1 MTYNFDNDLSLFISK
16 PFAQE
21 VEYSGGTKLG
31 ILDMPDQLISGDMIY
46 STDYVLQVKTSDF
59 TDLEIGETITTKLD
73 GLNTDFE
80 VKGQRLLDDG
90 KLTEITL
97 SKTWVLKEN

>member
-1 MTYNFDNDLSLFISK
+1 MAYNFDNDLDIFISE

-31 ILDMPDQLISGDMIY
+31 ILDMPDQLLSGDMIY

-59 TDLEIGETITTKLD
+59 TDLGIGETISTKLD
-73 GLNTDFE
+73 GITTDFE
-80 VKGQRLLDDG
+80 VKGQRMLDDG

-97 SKTWVLKEN
+97 SKT

>member
-1 MTYNFDNDLSLFISK
+1 MAYNFDNDLDIFISE

-31 ILDMPDQLISGDMIY
+31 ILDMPDQLLSGDMIY

-59 TDLEIGETITTKLD
+59 TDLEIGETISTKLD
-73 GLNTDFE
+73 GITTDFE
-80 VKGQRLLDDG
+80 VKGQRMLDDG

-97 SKTWVLKEN
+97 SKTWVLKER

>member
-1 MTYNFDNDLSLFISK
+1 MAYNFDNDLDIFISE

-31 ILDMPDQLISGDMIY
+31 ILDMPDQLLSGDMIY

-59 TDLEIGETITTKLD
+59 TDLQIGETISTKLD
-73 GLNTDFE
+73 CITTDFE
-80 VKGQRLLDDG
+80 VKGQRMLDDG

-97 SKTWVLKEN
+97 SKT

>member
-1 MTYNFDNDLSLFISK
+1 MAYNIDNDLDIFISE

-31 ILDMPDQLISGDMIY
+31 ILDMPDQLLSGDMIY

-59 TDLEIGETITTKLD
+59 TDLEIGETISTKLD
-73 GLNTDFE
+73 GITTDFE
-80 VKGQRLLDDG
+80 VKGQRMLDDG

-97 SKTWVLKEN
+97 SKT

>member
-1 MTYNFDNDLSLFISK
+1 MAYNFDNDLDIFISE

-31 ILDMPDQLISGDMIY
+31 ILDMPDQLLSGDMIY
-46 STDYVLQVKTSDF
+46 STDYVLQVKTKDF
-59 TDLEIGETITTKLD
+59 TDLEIGETISTKLD
-73 GLNTDFE
+73 GITTDFE
-80 VKGQRLLDDG
+80 VKGQRMLDDG

-97 SKTWVLKEN
+97 SKT

>member
-1 MTYNFDNDLSLFISK
+1 MAYNFDNDLDIFISE

-31 ILDMPDQLISGDMIY
+31 ILDMPDQLLSGDMIY

-59 TDLEIGETITTKLD
+59 TNLEIGETIK
-73 GLNTDFE
+73 TDVNGVQTAFE

-90 KLTEITL
+90 KFTEITL
-97 SKTWVLKEN
+97 SKT